1 MQEDKN
7 LPVLNAVIRP
17 GNESIIESTRLGH
30 AVLDELEALKHIEL
44 DVGAQPEADV
54 MRPGIG
60 DGSVVHL
67 VAENPQENQQPIV
80 VSADATA
87 ANEVLDHELDHPEF
101 DDDELD
107 DHALDHPALDD
118 HKADYHAPTPHQP
131 LFSQDDA
138 PVCESGCESGREPES
153 DYFHDDELEL
163 LIDDLVDRHV
173 SALRQDLRR
182 LLLRSETN

>member
-44 DVGAQPEADV
+44 DAGAQPEADV

-67 VAENPQENQQPIV
+67 VAENPKNPQEDQQPIV

-87 ANEVLDHELDHPEF
+87 ANEILDHELDHPAL
-101 DDDELD
+101 DDDEI
-107 DHALDHPALDD
+107 
-118 HKADYHAPTPHQP
+118 DYHAPTPHQP

-138 PVCESGCESGREPES
+138 PLCESGSESGLEPES